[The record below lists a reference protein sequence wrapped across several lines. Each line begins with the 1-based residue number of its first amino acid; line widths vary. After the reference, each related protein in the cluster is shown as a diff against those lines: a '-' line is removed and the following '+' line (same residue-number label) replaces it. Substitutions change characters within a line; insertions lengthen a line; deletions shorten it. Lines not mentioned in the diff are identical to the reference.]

1 MKDFFERMMVG
12 ALKYR
17 EDTLLR
23 SWCLQ
28 DMVERKARIRAVIDL
43 SAELAKICAVNRFST
58 AFGEMV
64 IEEIIQGR
72 WDEAQRIAQHC
83 RFNEEDERLRQEYAP
98 LWEHFVFLANVACIE
113 ATARQASGGAP
124 PS

>member
-1 MKDFFERMMVG
+1 MKDFFERMIVG
-12 ALKYR
+12 AEKYR
-17 EDTLLR
+17 EETLLR

-28 DMVERKARIRAVIDL
+28 GRDERKARLQAVIDL
-43 SAELAKICAVNRFST
+43 SVELAKIRAVDRFST

-64 IEEIIQGR
+64 IEEVIQGR

-98 LWEHFVFLANVACIE
+98 LWAHFVFLTEVASVE
-113 ATARQASGGAP
+113 ALSRQTSEGSN